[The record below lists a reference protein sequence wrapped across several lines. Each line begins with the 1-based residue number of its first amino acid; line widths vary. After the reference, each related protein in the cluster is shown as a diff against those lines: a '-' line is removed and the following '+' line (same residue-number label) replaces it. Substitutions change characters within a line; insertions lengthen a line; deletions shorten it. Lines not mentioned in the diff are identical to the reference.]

1 MHVFLCGMPTDMVF
15 VVIIPLEAH
24 LGCVSP
30 FTMHSSDVCDV
41 RNQLLYVKCSY
52 VYPSG
57 QSCSKPIPRFLN
69 LQLCGG
75 HCDSVELQGD
85 VVVMSPATGAGS
97 VKNGS
102 SNDSGNGSV
111 HVDQSCQ

>member
-1 MHVFLCGMPTDMVF
+1 M
-15 VVIIPLEAH
+15 
-24 LGCVSP
+24 
-30 FTMHSSDVCDV
+30 
-41 RNQLLYVKCSY
+41 
-52 VYPSG
+52 YPSG